1 MKKSSYV
8 ALVLGTISCLLF
20 GIGIC
25 MSLLEEWN
33 CFQEGII
40 VGGIGFVLGLMTV
53 FIWRRM
59 EHKESIHISIKLVL
73 TVVIAIIGTLGF
85 GFGMVNVMVWD
96 QMIKGIVIGVIGI
109 IILLSL
115 IPFYKGL
122 KD

>member
-8 ALVLGTISCLLF
+8 ALVLGIVSCLLF
-20 GIGIC
+20 GIG
-25 MSLLEEWN
+25 MYMALLEEWN
-33 CFQEGII
+33 SFQEGII
-40 VGGIGFVLGLMTV
+40 IGMIGLVLGLITV

-59 EHKESIHISIKLVL
+59 EHKTPIQFSIKLIL
-73 TVVIAIIGTLGF
+73 TIVIAIIGTLGF
-85 GFGMVNVMVWD
+85 GFGMVNVMVWN